1 MHPAKSVIFFTTAT
15 GAGYG
20 LLVALFAYSL
30 LGEAPADNSFTW
42 GAFFSAFFLIIAG
55 LLSSTLHLGH
65 PERAWRALSQWRS
78 SWLSREGVA
87 ALFTFIPAGLFLYSW
102 LTFGMTSIYTFLFG
116 ALTAILSLAT
126 VYCTAMIYVSL
137 KAIPAWRNL
146 WTLPVYLSF
155 SIMTG
160 TVLFNFL
167 IELFDTALPSL
178 TPAIF
183 PYQSQFNWIHDLDY
197 SLPNQR
203 DLAEERE
210 KITNEYQDALT
221 KHEEKANQNHEKYQ
235 FLNDLLTATGDALVS
250 TVEEFLGYFKF
261 SEVRNMDELNPDKL
275 EEDLQVDYPDGLLV
289 IEAKGVGGTSTDSDC
304 QQISKFR
311 FRRAQERNSTDVFAL
326 YIVNHQR

>member
-65 PERAWRALSQWRS
+65 PMRVWRALSQWRS

-87 ALFTFIPAGLFLYSW
+87 AMLTFVPAGLFLYSW

-160 TVLFNFL
+160 TVLFNL
-167 IELFDTALPSL
+167 LVELFAVPTSRLPLYSSVGFLLYGYLFKGFYWVFVKSAPKVATIQSATGLKASSIRQLDAPHDSANYLMDEMGFRIARKHARKLWPLSIFFGFVAPTAILALSFVSNL
-178 TPAIF
+178 GGDVYPAG
-183 PYQSQFNWIHDLDY
+183 
-197 SLPNQR
+197 
-203 DLAEERE
+203 LALFYMTIGVVIERWLFFAE
-210 KITNEYQDALT
+210 A
-221 KHEEKANQNHEKYQ
+221 KHVVTLYYGEEK
-235 FLNDLLTATGDALVS
+235 V
-250 TVEEFLGYFKF
+250 
-261 SEVRNMDELNPDKL
+261 
-275 EEDLQVDYPDGLLV
+275 
-289 IEAKGVGGTSTDSDC
+289 
-304 QQISKFR
+304 
-311 FRRAQERNSTDVFAL
+311 
-326 YIVNHQR
+326 